1 MTQFAGSCP
10 SEAFQGDFRL
20 LSARSP
26 NIKVKKNQNVALEP
40 YHYIHDLLQESDTCK
55 RQSNWFSQSG
65 CPEINRHGFIFK
77 DDSNS
82 NISNWNYLDQTRLL
96 IFHSWIAEY
105 VDVANVTDLGNG
117 LNQIMFKNP
126 LKHAKIG
133 EWNKPSRWR
142 FLPFNNLALLDEPG
156 EYVCVQENNEAIFTY
171 IPLNDE
177 KLTFSNLAVMI
188 FMVRVSNFQFHGIK
202 FKHSSSL
209 GKDGY
214 GWGAEA
220 AIKIAGGQ
228 DIDIEN
234 CEFSQIG
241 TTGLWLKKT
250 SRLNVQNNNFLDI
263 GYHGI
268 QSMYKSYSEVQE
280 DIKIKNNLF
289 NGCGIS
295 NFWQP
300 ACVLIEGS
308 KNIEVS
314 KP

>member
-1 MTQFAGSCP
+1 M
-10 SEAFQGDFRL
+10 

-26 NIKVKKNQNVALEP
+26 NIKVKKYQNVALEP
-40 YHYIHDLLQESDTCK
+40 YHYISELLLESDTCK
-55 RQSNWFSQSG
+55 RQSNSFSQSG

-77 DDSNS
+77 DGLSP
-82 NISNWNYLDQTRLL
+82 NWNHLDQTRLL

-105 VDVANVTDLGNG
+105 VEVANVTDLGNG
-117 LNQIMFKNP
+117 LNQVMFKNP

-133 EWNKPSRWR
+133 EWNKPSKWR
-142 FLPFNNLALLDEPG
+142 FLPFNNLGMLDEPG

-171 IPLNDE
+171 IPINND
-177 KLTFSNLAVMI
+177 KLTFSNLKVMI
-188 FMVRVSNFQFHGIK
+188 SMNQVSNFKFHGIK

-214 GWGAEA
+214 GWGSEA
-220 AIKIAGGQ
+220 AVKFFNSQ
-228 DIDIEN
+228 DIDVEN

-241 TTGLWLKKT
+241 TTGLWFRGT
-250 SRLNVQNNNFLDI
+250 RRINIQNNNFLDI

-280 DIKIKNNLF
+280 DVKIKNNLF

-314 KP
+314 KH